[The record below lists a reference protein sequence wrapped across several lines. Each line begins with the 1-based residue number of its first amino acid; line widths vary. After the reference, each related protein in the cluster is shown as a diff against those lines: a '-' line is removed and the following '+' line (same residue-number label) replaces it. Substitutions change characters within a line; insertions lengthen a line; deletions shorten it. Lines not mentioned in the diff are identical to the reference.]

1 MVSTRNPERTGAM
14 MWAAVGKPAVQQA
27 MLTLKSMPFTLG
39 VLAVFLGAAALTGSF
54 LDGPPEQLLGTAS
67 VSGPG
72 LRDGLWWS
80 LFTSLFF
87 ATNPLAYLA
96 ASLMIVLLLG
106 LAERRLGRRAAVGLF
121 FGGQFAAVTV
131 FLLVTQLAGYVGDGW
146 LDTMADDSLIGPYA
160 PVLTAGLAASA
171 RIPLLWQRR
180 LRTTVLSVS
189 ILLVLYV
196 GHAETV
202 IGLIGALLG
211 LLAGWWIQG
220 DQGRLHRH
228 RSTGR
233 ETRNLLALTVAVFAV
248 GPILTGITRAP
259 TGPLA
264 LLRDVVL
271 SPMPTLNQLVFNC
284 GATVDASCLE
294 TGRAGFAGPFGLALA
309 VVPVI
314 LLLICADGMRRGR
327 RLALN
332 IALAIQLAVTALAAV
347 YLTLFALV
355 PSRLQGT
362 HATPMS
368 SAFAHVLPLV
378 IVPLLLAVVL
388 WLNRRQFRVQTRP
401 GARRKLATVVCGTW
415 LVLSSS
421 YTVAWFWSGGLSRD
435 GGVLGLFAE
444 LARQYVPVP
453 IPQHLRRVFPE
464 SDSAEALLFAYSGPV
479 FWLVALG
486 AVLWVLLGRRHGLH
500 FGRQDRDRARGLLHQ
515 GGGPLSWM
523 ALWEPNTYWF
533 SPDGAG
539 GMAFQQHGTVALTLG
554 GAFGDRGA
562 EQRVTEGFLDY
573 CRSHAL
579 IPALYSCDDAI
590 WPMLKDRGFSRV
602 AVAQETRLALNELEF
617 KGKEWQN
624 VRTALNRAAK
634 LGVHAVWGPYHSLPA
649 ALRSRL
655 NEVSEEWAAGKSVPE
670 MGFTL
675 GGVDELDDGE
685 VLCCLAVDGH
695 GTVHGVTSWLPV
707 YDGGRLVSR
716 TLDVMRRGSE
726 GFPGVMEF
734 LIASAVLE
742 LRDSVDV
749 ISLSGSPLA
758 ARPDQAPRPD
768 QAARDGGGSS
778 GTSGTSSAD
787 TGDAGPGDGMESGV
801 GDNAEAADEGAQNLV
816 RILDLVGHA
825 LEPVYGF
832 RSLAAFKSRFK
843 PEYRALYLYYQDP
856 LHLPAIG
863 RALTRAYLPGLS
875 LAQGAR
881 LVRKLVS

>member
-1 MVSTRNPERTGAM
+1 MGD
-14 MWAAVGKPAVQQA
+14 AAVSAPGRDRTVALMWSSMGRPAVRQA
-27 MLTLKSMPFTLG
+27 LDTLKSMPLTLA
-39 VLAVFLGAAALTGSF
+39 VLATFLAAGAVTGSY
-54 LDGPPEQLLGTAS
+54 LDGPPEQMLWLAS

-72 LRDGLWWS
+72 LRDGNWWQV
-80 LFTSLFF
+80 FTSIFF
-87 ATNPLAYLA
+87 ATNPLAYLS

-121 FGGQFAAVTV
+121 FGGQFAAVTL
-131 FLLVTQLAGYVGDGW
+131 FLLVTQLAVYLGDGW
-146 LDTMADDSLIGPYA
+146 LDRMANDRLIGPYG

-171 RIPLLWQRR
+171 RMPLLWQRR
-180 LRTTVLSVS
+180 LRTAVLSIS
-189 ILLVLYV
+189 LLLVLYV

-233 ETRNLLALTVAVFAV
+233 ETRNLLALTVAVLAV

-271 SPMPTLNQLVFNC
+271 SPMPTLSQLAFNC
-284 GATVDASCLE
+284 GATVDPSCLE

-309 VVPVI
+309 IVPVI

-355 PSRLQGT
+355 PSRLQGP
-362 HATPMS
+362 HAAPLA

-378 IVPLLLAVVL
+378 VVPLLLSVVL
-388 WLNRRQFRVQTRP
+388 WLNRRQFRVQTQP
-401 GARRKLATVVCGTW
+401 GARRTLGAVVGGTW
-415 LVLSSS
+415 LVLAGA
-421 YTVAWFWSGGLSRD
+421 YTVAWFWSGGLARD
-435 GGVLGLFAE
+435 GGVLGLLTE

-453 IPQHLRRVFPE
+453 IPQSFRRVFGAW
-464 SDSAEALLFAYSGPV
+464 DSAEALLFAYSGPV
-479 FWLVALG
+479 FWLITLVA
-486 AVLWVLLGRRHGLH
+486 VWWVLIGRHHGH
-500 FGRQDRDRARGLLHQ
+500 VFGRQDRDRARELLHR

-533 SPDGAG
+533 SPDGKGAV
-539 GMAFQQHGTVALTLG
+539 AFQQHGTVALTLG
-554 GAFGDRGA
+554 GAFGDRQA
-562 EQRVTEGFLDY
+562 EQAVTEGFLDY
-573 CRSHAL
+573 CRNHAL
-579 IPALYSCDDAI
+579 IPALYSCDDTL
-590 WPMLKDRGFSRV
+590 WPVLRERGYSRV

-634 LGVHAVWGPYHSLPA
+634 LGVEAVWGSYHSLPA

-675 GGVDELDDGE
+675 GGVDELDDEE
-685 VLCCLAVDGH
+685 VLCCLAVDGN

-707 YDGGRLVSR
+707 YDDGRLVSR
-716 TLDVMRRGSE
+716 TLDVMRRGTE

-734 LIASAVLE
+734 LIASAVQE

-758 ARPDQAPRPD
+758 SRPEIPADANPD
-768 QAARDGGGSS
+768 GDDGSRD
-778 GTSGTSSAD
+778 
-787 TGDAGPGDGMESGV
+787 EE
-801 GDNAEAADEGAQNLV
+801 AENLV

>member
-1 MVSTRNPERTGAM
+1 MSAGKQVRTTALAWDTVLRPVLARLAGE
-14 MWAAVGKPAVQQA
+14 
-27 MLTLKSMPFTLG
+27 LKSVPFSLV
-39 VLAVFLGAAALTGSF
+39 VLAVFLGTAAATGSF
-54 LDGPPEQLLGTAS
+54 LAGPPEHLLEVAG
-67 VSGPG
+67 VSADG
-72 LRDGLWWS
+72 LRAGNWWT

-87 ATNPLAYLA
+87 ATNPLAYVA
-96 ASLMIVLLLG
+96 ASLMIVVLLG
-106 LAERRLGRRAAVGLF
+106 LAERKLGTRVAAGLLLC
-121 FGGQFAAVTV
+121 GQFAAVTL
-131 FLLVTQLAGYVGDGW
+131 FLLITQLAGYARDGW
-146 LDTMADDSLIGPYA
+146 LDQMADDILIGPYG
-160 PVLTAGLAASA
+160 PVLIAGLAGSA
-171 RIPLLWQRR
+171 RLPVLWQRR
-180 LRTTVLSVS
+180 LRTAVVSVS
-189 ILLVLYV
+189 LLLVLYV

-202 IGLIGALLG
+202 IGLLGALLG

-220 DQGRLHRH
+220 DRGQLHRH

-248 GPILTGITRAP
+248 GPILTGIARAP

-271 SPMPTLNQLVFNC
+271 NPMPTLSQLALNC
-284 GATVDASCLE
+284 GATVEASCLE
-294 TGRAGFAGPFGLALA
+294 AGRAGFAGPFGLALG

-332 IALAIQLAVTALAAV
+332 IAIALQLAVTALAAV
-347 YLTLFALV
+347 YLALFALV
-355 PSRLQGT
+355 PSRPQGP
-362 HATPMS
+362 HAAPMG

-378 IVPLLLAVVL
+378 VVPLLLALVL
-388 WLNRRQFRVQTRP
+388 WLNRRQFRVQTQP
-401 GARRKLATVVCGTW
+401 AARRTLAAVAGGSWVVLATSYAAAW
-415 LVLSSS
+415 LW
-421 YTVAWFWSGGLSRD
+421 AGGLDRD
-435 GGVLGLFAE
+435 GGLLGLFAE

-453 IPQHLRRVFPE
+453 IPQHYHRVFADRN
-464 SDSAEALLFAYSGPV
+464 SLEAVLFAYSGPV
-479 FWLVALG
+479 FWVIAL
-486 AVLWVLLGRRHGLH
+486 AVVWWVLIGGHYGH
-500 FGRQDRDRARGLLHQ
+500 DSGRQDRVRARELLHQ

-533 SPDGAG
+533 SPDGRGAV
-539 GMAFQQHGTVALTLG
+539 AYQQHGSVALTLG
-554 GAFGDRGA
+554 GAFGRQDA
-562 EQRVTEGFLDY
+562 HHAVTEGFLAY
-573 CRSHAL
+573 CRNQAL
-579 IPALYSCDDAI
+579 IPALYSCDDSL
-590 WPMLKDRGFSRV
+590 WPALRDQGFARV
-602 AVAQETRLALNELEF
+602 PVAQETRLAVREIEF

-634 LGVHAVWGPYHSLPA
+634 LGVEAVWGPYQALPA
-649 ALRSRL
+649 ALRTKL
-655 NEVSEEWAAGKSVPE
+655 NEVSEEWAANKSVPE

-675 GGVDELDDGE
+675 GGVDELDDEE
-685 VLCCLAVDGH
+685 VLCCLAVDGN

-716 TLDVMRRGSE
+716 TLDVMRRGAD

-742 LRDSVDV
+742 LRDSVEV

-758 ARPDQAPRPD
+758 N
-768 QAARDGGGSS
+768 DGGGP
-778 GTSGTSSAD
+778 GSAKGQGSAGRQD
-787 TGDAGPGDGMESGV
+787 SAGRHNTDADQDS
-801 GDNAEAADEGAQNLV
+801 AENLV

-875 LAQGAR
+875 LPQGAR
-881 LVRKLVS
+881 LVRNLVK

>member
-1 MVSTRNPERTGAM
+1 MAWTTVVR
-14 MWAAVGKPAVQQA
+14 PARDRLIA
-27 MLTLKSMPFTLG
+27 GLKSVPFSVA
-39 VLAVFLGAAALTGSF
+39 VLAVFLAVGAVTGSY
-54 LDGPPEQLLGTAS
+54 LAGPPEQLLDGAG

-72 LRDGLWWS
+72 LRAGNWWS

-87 ATNPLAYLA
+87 ATNPLAYIS
-96 ASLMIVLLLG
+96 ASLMILLLLG
-106 LAERRLGRRAAVGLF
+106 LAERRLGTRAAAGLF
-121 FGGQFAAVTV
+121 LGGQFAAVTL
-131 FLLVTQLAGYVGDGW
+131 FLLITQVAGYVGDGW
-146 LDTMADDSLIGPYA
+146 LDRMADDILIGPYPA
-160 PVLTAGLAASA
+160 VLAAGLAATG
-171 RIPLLWQRR
+171 RLPVLWQRR
-180 LRTTVLSVS
+180 LRTGVLSIS
-189 ILLVLYV
+189 ILLVLYI

-202 IGLIGALLG
+202 IGLIGAVLG

-220 DQGRLHRH
+220 DHGQLHRH

-233 ETRNLLALTVAVFAV
+233 EARNLLALTVAVFAV
-248 GPILTGITRAP
+248 GPILTGIARAP

-271 SPMPTLNQLVFNC
+271 NPMPTISQLAFDC
-284 GATVDASCLE
+284 GATVEASCLE
-294 TGRAGFAGPFGLALA
+294 AGRAGFAGPFGLALA
-309 VVPVI
+309 VVPVV

-332 IALAIQLAVTALAAV
+332 IAIVIQLAVTALATV
-347 YLTLFALV
+347 YLALFALV
-355 PSRLQGT
+355 PSRPHGT
-362 HATPMS
+362 SAPPMG

-378 IVPLLLAVVL
+378 FVPLLLAILL
-388 WLNRRQFRVQTRP
+388 WLNRRQFRVQTVP
-401 GARRKLATVVCGTW
+401 AARRTLAVVVVGTW
-415 LVLSSS
+415 FALAAV
-421 YTVAWFWSGGLSRD
+421 YAGAWFWAGGMMRD
-435 GGVLGLFAE
+435 GGLLGLFAE

-453 IPQHLRRVFPE
+453 IPQHYQRVFADRN
-464 SDSAEALLFAYSGPV
+464 SLEAVLFAYSGPV
-479 FWLVALG
+479 FWVVALVAVWW
-486 AVLWVLLGRRHGLH
+486 ALLSGHHGNDS
-500 FGRQDRDRARGLLHQ
+500 GRQDRITARNLLHQ

-533 SPDGAG
+533 SPG
-539 GMAFQQHGTVALTLG
+539 GQGGVAFQRHGSVALTLG
-554 GAFGDRGA
+554 GAFGPAGA
-562 EQRVTEGFLDY
+562 QEQVTEEFLGY
-573 CRSHAL
+573 CRREAL
-579 IPALYSCDDAI
+579 IPALYSCDDAV
-590 WPMLKDRGFSRV
+590 WPLLQERGFSRV
-602 AVAQETRLALNELEF
+602 AVAQETRLAIRELEF

-634 LGVHAVWGPYHSLPA
+634 LGVEAVWGTYASLPA

-655 NEVSEEWAAGKSVPE
+655 SEVSEEWAAGKTVPE

-675 GGVDELDDGE
+675 GGIDELDDPE
-685 VLCCLAVDGH
+685 VLCCLAVDGN

-716 TLDVMRRGSE
+716 TLDVMRRGAD

-742 LRDSVDV
+742 LRDTIEV

-758 ARPDQAPRPD
+758 SLP
-768 QAARDGGGSS
+768 G
-778 GTSGTSSAD
+778 
-787 TGDAGPGDGMESGV
+787 AGPGPGGE
-801 GDNAEAADEGAQNLV
+801 ERADNLV

-856 LHLPAIG
+856 LYLPAIG

-875 LAQGAR
+875 LPQGAR
-881 LVRKLVS
+881 LVRKLVN

>member
-1 MVSTRNPERTGAM
+1 MVL
-14 MWAAVGKPAVQQA
+14 MWAAVGRPAARQV
-27 MLTLKSMPFTLG
+27 LGTLKAMPFTLG
-39 VLAVFLGAAALTGSF
+39 VVVAFLAAAALTGSF
-54 LDGPPEQLLGTAS
+54 LDGPPERLLGLAS

-72 LRDGLWWS
+72 LRDGKWWS

-87 ATNPLAYLA
+87 ATNPLAYLS

-106 LAERRLGRRAAVGLF
+106 LAERKLGRRAAVGLF
-121 FGGQFAAVTV
+121 FGGQFVAVTM
-131 FLLVTQLAGYVGDGW
+131 FLLVTQLAVYVGDGW
-146 LDTMADDSLIGPYA
+146 LDKMVNDSLIGPYA

-171 RIPLLWQRR
+171 RITLLWQRR
-180 LRTTVLSVS
+180 LRTAVLSIS

-271 SPMPTLNQLVFNC
+271 SPMPTLSQLVFNC

-327 RLALN
+327 RLALS

-347 YLTLFALV
+347 YLALFALV

-362 HATPMS
+362 HATPLA

-401 GARRKLATVVCGTW
+401 GARRALGAVVCGTW
-415 LVLSSS
+415 LVLAGS
-421 YTVAWFWSGGLSRD
+421 YTVAWFWSGGLARD
-435 GGVLGLFAE
+435 GGLLGLFAE

-453 IPQHLRRVFPE
+453 IPQHFRRAFPE
-464 SDSAEALLFAYSGPV
+464 RDSAEAILFAYSGPV
-479 FWLVALG
+479 FWLVALV
-486 AVLWVLLGRRHGLH
+486 AVWWVLVGRHHGLN
-500 FGRQDRDRARGLLHQ
+500 FGRQDKDRARQLLHK

-539 GMAFQQHGTVALTLG
+539 AVAFQQHGTVALTLG
-554 GAFGDRGA
+554 GAFGERKA

-573 CRSHAL
+573 CRSQAL
-579 IPALYSCDDAI
+579 IPALYSCDDTL
-590 WPMLKDRGFSRV
+590 WPALKERGFSRV

-624 VRTALNRAAK
+624 VRTALNRATK
-634 LGVHAVWGPYHSLPA
+634 LGVHAVWGSYHSLPA

-675 GGVDELDDGE
+675 GGVDELDDEE
-685 VLCCLAVDGH
+685 VLCCLAVDGN
-695 GTVHGVTSWLPV
+695 GAVHGVTSWLPV

-742 LRDSVDV
+742 LRDSVDM

-758 ARPDQAPRPD
+758 SRPEAQPD
-768 QAARDGGGSS
+768 RGEEPEPGG
-778 GTSGTSSAD
+778 
-787 TGDAGPGDGMESGV
+787 TGDDAGAEDGT
-801 GDNAEAADEGAQNLV
+801 ATDEGAQNLV

-881 LVRKLVS
+881 LVRKLVT

>member
-1 MVSTRNPERTGAM
+1 MSVGQDTRTLALAWDTVVRPTLGR
-14 MWAAVGKPAVQQA
+14 AAAG
-27 MLTLKSMPFTLG
+27 LKAMPFTLA
-39 VLAVFLGAAALTGSF
+39 VLALFVGTGAATDSF
-54 LDGPPEQLLGTAS
+54 LAGPSEQLLDVAG

-72 LRDGLWWS
+72 LREGRWWS

-87 ATNPLAYLA
+87 ATNPTAYVVA
-96 ASLMIVLLLG
+96 ALMIIVLLG
-106 LAERRLGRRAAVGLF
+106 LAERKLGVRAAAALF
-121 FGGQFAAVTV
+121 LGGQFAAVTL
-131 FLLVTQLAGYVGDGW
+131 FLLITQLAAYVGDGW
-146 LDTMADDSLIGPYA
+146 LDTMTDVILIGPYA
-160 PVLTAGLAASA
+160 PVLAAGMAGSA
-171 RIPLLWQRR
+171 RLPVLWQRR
-180 LRTTVLSVS
+180 LRTATLSIS
-189 ILLVLYV
+189 LLLVLYV

-202 IGLIGALLG
+202 IGLLGALLG
-211 LLAGWWIQG
+211 LLVGWWIQG
-220 DQGRLHRH
+220 DEGKLHRH

-233 ETRNLLALTVAVFAV
+233 EARNLLALMVAVFAV

-271 SPMPTLNQLVFNC
+271 NPLPTLGQLAFNC
-284 GATVDASCLE
+284 GATVEASCLE
-294 TGRAGFAGPFGLALA
+294 AGRAGFAGPFGLALA
-309 VVPVI
+309 VVPVV

-327 RLALN
+327 RMALN

-347 YLTLFALV
+347 YLALFALV
-355 PSRLQGT
+355 PSRPQGP
-362 HATPMS
+362 HAAPMG

-378 IVPLLLAVVL
+378 VVPLLLSVIL
-388 WLNRRQFRVQTRP
+388 WLNRRQFRVQTLP
-401 GARRKLATVVCGTW
+401 TARRTLAV
-415 LVLSSS
+415 LVGGSWGALAAA
-421 YTVAWFWSGGLSRD
+421 YATAWFASGGMSRD

-453 IPQHLRRVFPE
+453 IPQHFHRVFA
-464 SDSAEALLFAYSGPV
+464 DRNTVEAVLFAYSGPV
-479 FWLVALG
+479 FWLIALA
-486 AVLWVLLGRRHGLH
+486 AVWWALLGGNHGH
-500 FGRQDRDRARGLLHQ
+500 DSGRQDRARARALLHQ

-533 SPDGAG
+533 SPDGQGA
-539 GMAFQQHGTVALTLG
+539 MAYQQHGSVALTLG
-554 GAFGDRGA
+554 CAIGPAGSHLA
-562 EQRVTEGFLDY
+562 VTEGFLAH
-573 CRSHAL
+573 CRREAL
-579 IPALYSCDDAI
+579 IPALYSCDDTV
-590 WPMLKDRGFSRV
+590 WPALRERGFSRV
-602 AVAQETRLALNELEF
+602 SVAQETRLAIRELEF

-634 LGVHAVWGPYHSLPA
+634 LGVHAVWGPYSGLPV
-649 ALRSRL
+649 ALRTRL

-675 GGVDELDDGE
+675 GSVDELDDDE
-685 VLCCLAVDGH
+685 VLCCLAVDGE
-695 GTVHGVTSWLPV
+695 GRVHGFTSWLPV
-707 YDGGRLVSR
+707 YDDGRLVSR
-716 TLDVMRRGSE
+716 TLDVMRRGAG

-742 LRDSVDV
+742 LRDSVEV

-758 ARPDQAPRPD
+758 N
-768 QAARDGGGSS
+768 DGG
-778 GTSGTSSAD
+778 AED
-787 TGDAGPGDGMESGV
+787 TAQG
-801 GDNAEAADEGAQNLV
+801 GAKNLV

-856 LHLPAIG
+856 LQLPAIG

-881 LVRKLVS
+881 LVRNLV